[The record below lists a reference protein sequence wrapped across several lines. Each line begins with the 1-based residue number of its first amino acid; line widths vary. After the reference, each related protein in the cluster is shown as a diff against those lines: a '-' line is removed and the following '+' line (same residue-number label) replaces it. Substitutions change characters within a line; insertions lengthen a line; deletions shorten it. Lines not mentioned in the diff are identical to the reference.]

1 MIGETVSHYRILSR
15 LGSGGMGIVYEAEDT
30 RLGRRVAIKFLPD
43 ESSAAPD
50 ATQRFLREAR
60 VISSLTHPH
69 ICTLYDIGDHQG
81 RRFMVMELLDGESLR
96 ARLDRGSLPF
106 DEVLR
111 LGEQMADALDAAH
124 GEGVVHRDIKPANL
138 FLTRRGSLKV
148 LDFGIAKLS
157 RAASASETSE
167 TTVGSADHLTTAG
180 STVGTI
186 AYMSPEQARGQEID
200 ARSDLFSAGI
210 VLYEMATRRLPFP
223 GATPATIFEGILT
236 KSAVPPSQIDAAVPA
251 SFDQVTARALEKDR
265 DLRFQSAA
273 DLRAELKRLRKA
285 AESGAVAAATGPVP
299 IGATPSVQASSTD
312 TRPSRRWLKPALVG
326 VPLVAIAAAA
336 SLFFYRSVSTPA
348 FAAKDLVVLG
358 AVSNRTG
365 DTMFDDTLGEAL
377 GVQLRQSPF
386 LTVIPDQQV
395 QTTLRLMGRDPM
407 TPIVGDTGREL
418 CQRVAAKALL
428 GGSIAMLGS
437 SYVLTLSAQDCL
449 TGRVLA
455 ERQVQSDSKENVLKA
470 LGGGVLALRENLGE
484 SLASIQRYDAKVEE
498 ATTRSLDA
506 LKAYS
511 QGIRTRRTAGDFDSV
526 PFFRRAIELDPE
538 FALAY
543 ARLGTVFSNLG
554 QGDEG
559 RKMTAKAFELRNK
572 VSDAERAYIEA
583 RYYSSVEVDFAK
595 AAETYRVLLA
605 TYPDDYSALVNL
617 GGLLRNLGQED
628 DAIRQLEHAVRI
640 GADQP
645 LAWQSLSTAYFE
657 AGRYEESRK
666 AIETALKLQDSTS
679 ARAGLYTLATV
690 TGDRALADSQVAL
703 VRGRRD
709 EVTMVVTRMAAA
721 TYLGKMKEAG
731 ELVVEVQSRLEQASL
746 GERSGERVID
756 LAINE
761 ALVGLT
767 DVARSRVAR
776 AKASGLVG
784 PGALDEE
791 LLLSAFLQDR
801 ERAKAIFLDAV
812 QEAKKSVTNP
822 VRRLE
827 VARFLEALLAL
838 AESRPADAASL
849 LEPLTFDAA
858 HIQQVSVW
866 CLAQVRLEHW
876 LQAAKGLEWVIQKPR
891 SGLNASKAFALVSLA
906 RARAALGQTA
916 EARKL
921 YEQFFELWKD
931 ADPDV
936 PLLVRAQEE
945 FKRIH

>member
-138 FLTRRGSLKV
+138 FLTKRGSLKV

-157 RAASASETSE
+157 RASSASETSE
-167 TTVGSADHLTTAG
+167 TTVEGAGQLTTAG

-236 KSAVPPSQIDAAVPA
+236 KSPVPPSQIDAAVPA
-251 SFDQVTARALEKDR
+251 SFDQVTARALAKDR
-265 DLRFQSAA
+265 DMRFQSAA
-273 DLRAELKRLRKA
+273 DLRAELKRLGKA
-285 AESGAVAAATGPVP
+285 AESGTVAAAAGPVSVGTP
-299 IGATPSVQASSTD
+299 PGVHATPATPTSQ
-312 TRPSRRWLKPALVG
+312 RWLKPALVG

-336 SLFFYRSVSTPA
+336 GLFFYRSASTPA
-348 FAAKDLVVLG
+348 FAAKDPVVLG

-365 DTMFDDTLGEAL
+365 DAMFDDTLGEAL

-407 TPIVGDTGREL
+407 TPIAGDAGREL

-437 SYVLTLSAQDCL
+437 SYVLTLNAQDCL
-449 TGRVLA
+449 SGRVLS
-455 ERQVQSDSKENVLKA
+455 EHQVQSDSKENVLKA
-470 LGGGVLALRENLGE
+470 LGSSVSALRGNLGE

-511 QGIRTRRTAGDFDSV
+511 QGVRTRRTSGDFDSV
-526 PFFRRAIELDPE
+526 PFFRKAVELDPE

-543 ARLGTVFSNLG
+543 ARLGTVFSNLS
-554 QGDEG
+554 QTDEA
-559 RKMTAKAFELRNK
+559 RKMATKAFELRSK

-583 RYYSSVEVDFAK
+583 RYYTTVEVDFAK

-605 TYPDDYSALVNL
+605 TYPDDYPSLVNL
-617 GGLLRNLGQED
+617 GSLLRNLGQDEE
-628 DAIRQLEHAVRI
+628 AIRQLEHAARV

-645 LAWQSLSTAYFE
+645 LAWQNLSTAYFE
-657 AGRYEESRK
+657 AGRHEESRK

-709 EVTMVVTRMAAA
+709 EVTMVVSRMAAA

-776 AKASGLVG
+776 ARASGLVG

-801 ERAKAIFLDAV
+801 VRAKAIFLDAV

-822 VRRLE
+822 ARRLE

-858 HIQQVSVW
+858 HVQQVSVW
-866 CLAQVRLEHW
+866 CLAQLRLEHW
-876 LQAAKGLEWVIQKPR
+876 LQAAKGLEWVIQKEPR

-906 RARAALGQTA
+906 RARAALGRTA

-945 FKRIH
+945 FKRIR